1 MSSDIYLATVVV
13 KGPSKN
19 YVTLILVI
27 FDPPP
32 YVKRRNLSVLSP
44 PLYYV
49 VNCGVHPVRD
59 LIAV

>member
-27 FDPPP
+27 FDPSP
-32 YVKRRNLSVLSP
+32 YVMKGNLWFYPPLCYVKNGGATPSP
-44 PLYYV
+44 P
-49 VNCGVHPVRD
+49 
-59 LIAV
+59 